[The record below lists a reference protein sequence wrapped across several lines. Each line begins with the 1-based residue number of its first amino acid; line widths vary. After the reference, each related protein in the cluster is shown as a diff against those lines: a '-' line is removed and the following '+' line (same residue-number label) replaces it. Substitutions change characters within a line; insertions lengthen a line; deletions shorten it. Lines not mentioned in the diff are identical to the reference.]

1 MKEGEVVFSIKSSKL
16 AIYVTPFLLVIGV
29 TPVANASVTLTG
41 ENPPPNPIVD
51 AIPLT
56 SASHTIM
63 DLGPNSFAYSINNS
77 GQAAGYIFVPDI
89 SGRAALW
96 NGGISSDLGTLS
108 GTYTLATSINNVGQ
122 VAGSSSP
129 DPSTLRA
136 AIWNNGTP
144 VVLGTLGG
152 AYSHATSINDAGQVV
167 GESSLASN
175 AGSHATLWSGGTI
188 TDLGTLGGQYSMASS
203 INGSGQVAGWSS
215 TINGTLR
222 PVLWDG
228 GAIIDLG
235 TLGGD
240 SGYAYG
246 INDLG
251 QIVGRS
257 YLPNYMSHAT
267 LWHDG
272 IAVDLGTL
280 SGGNYSQAN
289 GINNAGEVV
298 GESTLTTYGVTHATL
313 WSGGAIIDLNS
324 FLDPAA
330 ITAGWTLNTAF
341 SINSSG
347 WIVGDATNSLGEHH
361 AFQLLVTSVPEP
373 MSYTMML
380 SGLGLLIF
388 ISRRRGIMKSQ
399 HCAPKERPIV

>member
-1 MKEGEVVFSIKSSKL
+1 M
-16 AIYVTPFLLVIGV
+16 
-29 TPVANASVTLTG
+29 AN
-41 ENPPPNPIVD
+41 
-51 AIPLT
+51 
-56 SASHTIM
+56 
-63 DLGPNSFAYSINNS
+63 
-77 GQAAGYIFVPDI
+77 
-89 SGRAALW
+89 
-96 NGGISSDLGTLS
+96 
-108 GTYTLATSINNVGQ
+108 
-122 VAGSSSP
+122 
-129 DPSTLRA
+129 
-136 AIWNNGTP
+136 
-144 VVLGTLGG
+144 
-152 AYSHATSINDAGQVV
+152 
-167 GESSLASN
+167 
-175 AGSHATLWSGGTI
+175 
-188 TDLGTLGGQYSMASS
+188 S

-251 QIVGRS
+251 LIVGRS

-341 SINSSG
+341 AINSSG

-399 HCAPKERPIV
+399 HCAPKERPVV